1 MKKVFV
7 SLIFM
12 VATAVPILFFIGYVN
27 PTLRQ
32 LQTQNKELMGKLNSH
47 DATHKRAAAAAA
59 ASNAD
64 ALPKKFAAPHL
75 TPRYYQEDRGTCW
88 DFATIGVLEQSYR
101 ANGIKKGYMKE
112 NEYLRLNE
120 QAYGL
125 SVINACKNHP
135 DVCDVIGDFV
145 YQNSTEGGEV
155 YWLWNLRELYTQLL
169 PDSVCPYTGPEH
181 EHECPNMMRALA
193 ANPISF
199 DVKGMESAYS
209 AAETKALLVEKNA
222 PLAWS
227 SAMHT
232 QFYHFPCNDA
242 YWKTRPECADDKAV
256 RCPTDRFY
264 NSELCAKVE
273 SSMFNPDGE
282 FYLHGPARNEG
293 GHAMN
298 VVGYNDEFPTRDGS
312 VGGFIIRNSWHDQ
325 TYGTSPAGRG
335 ARGSHSI
342 KYWMQEISAWDEKA
356 ICPLPLNPENWMNCA
371 EQEVGPHTNANKAAA
386 AANEGE
392 IYPNLAETC
401 LSESFMKH
409 LIDVSLQPNEFV
421 CKDEAVCSK
430 DARYRYF
437 FVSLDHAPAQDV
449 SRLQMLQYDTVTKAQ
464 KLIVTPYH
472 IPAMLSY
479 FFEPVKAQLDK
490 LKNSEDQCGYWFW
503 PYDMLHK
510 QQGLFQNFFSTY
522 FDIDWADSSYLAK
535 ASSYP
540 KYDYSWIKKSTK
552 TQETKSFE
560 TPNPFANTR
569 YN

>member
-1 MKKVFV
+1 MNKVLLTLTFT
-7 SLIFM
+7 
-12 VATAVPILFFIGYVN
+12 VAVAVPVLFFIGYVN
-27 PTLRQ
+27 PTLHQ
-32 LQTQNKELMGKLNSH
+32 LQVQNQELMGKLNKH
-47 DATHKRAAAAAA
+47 DAAHKRSLRTA
-59 ASNAD
+59 NED
-64 ALPKKFAAPHL
+64 TLPKKFAAPHL

-125 SVINACKNHP
+125 SVIEACKDHP

-145 YQNSTEGGEV
+145 YQNSTSGGEV
-155 YWLWNLRELYTQLL
+155 YWLWNLKELYDKLL
-169 PDSVCPYTGPEH
+169 PDSVCPYTDPEH
-181 EHECPNMMRALA
+181 EHECPRMAAALA
-193 ANPISF
+193 TNPIKF
-199 DVKGMESAYS
+199 DVKDMETAYT
-209 AAETKALLVEKNA
+209 AAETKALLVAKNS

-227 SAMHT
+227 SAMHV
-232 QFYHFPCNDA
+232 QFYHFPCSDA
-242 YWKTRPECADDKAV
+242 YWKGRPECAAGKAV
-256 RCPTDRFY
+256 RCPTDKYY
-264 NSELCAKVE
+264 NSELCARVE

-282 FYLHGPARNEG
+282 FYLHGVALNEG

-312 VGGFIIRNSWHDQ
+312 VGGFIIRNSWHDA
-325 TYGTSPAGRG
+325 TYGSSPAGRG

-371 EQEVGPHTNANKAAA
+371 EQQVGPHTHANKAAA
-386 AANEGE
+386 TNTNGDVL
-392 IYPNLAETC
+392 YDNLEETC
-401 LSESFMKH
+401 LSETFMKH

-421 CKDEAVCSK
+421 CKDEAICSK

-437 FVSLDHAPAQDV
+437 FMSIDHTPAQDLA
-449 SRLQMLQYDTVTKAQ
+449 RLQMLQYDTVTKAQ

-479 FFEPVKAQLDK
+479 FFEPVQAQLDQ
-490 LKNSEDQCGYWFW
+490 LKNSEDECGYWFW

-510 QQGLFQNFFSTY
+510 QQGLFQNFFSSY
-522 FDIDWADSSYLAK
+522 FDIEWADQSYLAK
-535 ASSYP
+535 AGSYP
-540 KYDYSWIKKSTK
+540 KYDYSWIKASTK
-552 TQETKSFE
+552 TQEIKEFA